1 MSSVKAS
8 TKENLCK
15 NSKTSSKTGKGKM
28 NRPIVIK
35 VNSPKSDPTS
45 SANVLKCFVKHHKM
59 SLEELRKK
67 SNEISVKMEK
77 TEIFIAERNQENAQ
91 LKRQLQ
97 DIREQLENVKAICDG
112 LAKENC
118 ELKDKYMACHS
129 KYIELEISYDR
140 EFSILNANMIKQKA
154 ELEQV
159 DRLNEQLKSEN
170 FQQRQVV
177 AQLQA
182 VSAEKDNQ
190 LTELKLKADQLQA
203 YNVELKELFE
213 EYKEN
218 VSQKHERETA
228 QLKEEVKEQ
237 AATIRELIEN
247 SEVRDVELQSA
258 LSNLKHAEEFGTEL
272 SNRNSQLS
280 SEVSDIAH
288 RLKVEIEDHNK
299 KIRELN
305 MQISELVSET
315 KRYQFDIAKLVEA
328 NNSLKD
334 MNNEANAALENEVAK
349 ANQESIDLKKKFEQL
364 QQEHM
369 DTTKTLLAEKADLA
383 EKLQALK
390 ELHAS
395 NIIAL
400 EVEIQQKE
408 ELRLEFEQKVAELE
422 RQKNNTIAELTY
434 KVNQIKN
441 LSVLPVKSA
450 MLTTNQTQPI
460 TNKNPQLNAI
470 AVNSVGPTE
479 ISTDEA
485 TPARRRQIKRTHARC
500 YNSDFNTET
509 EDDADNDTGR
519 NLTAPKMKKMSRSK
533 ASHKNK
539 SANNLSAFDKL
550 KNN

>member
-1 MSSVKAS
+1 MSSAS
-8 TKENLCK
+8 TKENSCK

-28 NRPIVIK
+28 NRPIIIK
-35 VNSPKSDPTS
+35 GNSLKSDPTS
-45 SANVLKCFVKHHKM
+45 STNVLKCFVKHHKM
-59 SLEELRKK
+59 SLEELKKK

-112 LAKENC
+112 LARENC

-129 KYIELEISYDR
+129 KYIELELSYDR
-140 EFSILNANMIKQKA
+140 ELTILNANMIKQKG

-182 VSAEKDNQ
+182 VSAEKDKQ

-203 YNVELKELFE
+203 YNVELKEVFE

-247 SEVRDVELQSA
+247 SEVRDVELQLA
-258 LSNLKHAEEFGTEL
+258 VSNMKHAEEFGTEL

-280 SEVSDIAH
+280 SEVSDISH

-305 MQISELVSET
+305 MQIMELVSET

-334 MNNEANAALENEVAK
+334 MNNEANAALANEVARV
-349 ANQESIDLKKKFEQL
+349 NQESSDLKKKFEQL

-400 EVEIQQKE
+400 ESEIQQKE

-422 RQKNNTIAELTY
+422 RQKN
-434 KVNQIKN
+434 
-441 LSVLPVKSA
+441 
-450 MLTTNQTQPI
+450 
-460 TNKNPQLNAI
+460 
-470 AVNSVGPTE
+470 
-479 ISTDEA
+479 
-485 TPARRRQIKRTHARC
+485 
-500 YNSDFNTET
+500 
-509 EDDADNDTGR
+509 
-519 NLTAPKMKKMSRSK
+519 
-533 ASHKNK
+533 
-539 SANNLSAFDKL
+539 
-550 KNN
+550 